1 MKNITFKLLKQAI
14 VTSFIFLSLP
24 SYPAFA
30 ATWYVDNAVPASGN
44 GQTWSTAYKNF
55 SNIAWI
61 NVKPGDTIFISGGP
75 TSGSKTY
82 TESWAVGSSGAAGT
96 PIVIAVDAANPSH
109 NGKAVFDY
117 DALGDK
123 ASVNG
128 ISITNRSYLTFDG
141 NVNGQNHLAIK
152 NLRNIID
159 RTNAT
164 CLTGSGSSSI
174 IVDHVDFDNCNN
186 GIRLWSGAKGSGS
199 EVKNSNFTK
208 IRGDVAIMLMMN
220 GSAAW
225 DSHKIHDNSFEL
237 LNNNSVPPGGTG
249 TFYVGPD
256 GIQPGD
262 GVSFYNNKVKVS
274 KTTLYTSNQHI
285 DDIQF
290 GMSKYLKV
298 YNNEFVN
305 VGDSVI
311 DLGTWGTNIGISNIW
326 IFNNVFRIETLIDGY
341 PQYIRLYANPGNI
354 SSINNLKIFNN
365 LFLDGGSGWPVIDF
379 SLPGYGGNPTG
390 SGNEIKNNIFYNT
403 SGISIPPSTG
413 FTATSFDFSSNVY
426 YPSSTPIDFRGTK
439 YTATTWIS
447 AQEPTGK
454 TVAPTFVSY
463 ALHSPSNDL
472 HLAATDKAAIDN
484 GEALDSFFN
493 TDKDLTLRP
502 QGAAWD
508 IGPYE
513 FISSTAV
520 TPPQP
525 PTNLHFQ

>member
-1 MKNITFKLLKQAI
+1 MKNLTFKLLKQAI
-14 VTSFIFLSLP
+14 ITSFIVLSL
-24 SYPAFA
+24 SSFPASA
-30 ATWYVDNAVPASGN
+30 AKWYVDNAVPSSGN
-44 GQTWSTAYKNF
+44 GQSWSTAFKHF

-61 NVKPGDTIFISGGP
+61 NVKPGDTILISGGP
-75 TSGSKTY
+75 TAGSKTY
-82 TESWAVGSSGAAGT
+82 TESWAVGASGASGT
-96 PIVIAVDAANPSH
+96 PIVIALDAANPSH
-109 NGKAVFDY
+109 NGKAIFDY

-123 ASVNG
+123 ATVNG

-174 IVDHVDFDNCNN
+174 IVDHVDFENCNN
-186 GIRLWSGAKGSGS
+186 GMRLWSGAKGTGS
-199 EVKNSNFTK
+199 EVKNSNFSK

-225 DSHKIHDNSFEL
+225 DSHKIHDNNFEL
-237 LNNNSVPPGGTG
+237 LNNNAVPPGGTG
-249 TFYVGPD
+249 SFYVGPD

-274 KTTLYTSNQHI
+274 KTTLFTSNQHI

-311 DLGTWGTNIGISNIW
+311 DLGTWGTNISINNIW
-326 IFNNVFRIETLIDGY
+326 IFNNVFRIETVIDGY

-354 SSINNLKIFNN
+354 ASINNLKIFNN

-379 SLPGYGGNPTG
+379 SLPGYGGNPTA

-403 SGISIPPSTG
+403 SGINIPASTG
-413 FTATSFDFSSNVY
+413 FTSNSFSFSSNVY
-426 YPSSTPIDFRGTK
+426 YPSSTPIIFTGTK
-439 YTATTWIS
+439 YTATTWIAAKES
-447 AQEPTGK
+447 SGK
-454 TVAPTFVSY
+454 TAAPAFVSY
-463 ALHSPSNDL
+463 AFHSPSNNL
-472 HLAATDKAAIDN
+472 HLAATDKAALDN

-513 FISSTAV
+513 FISST
-520 TPPQP
+520 TIIPPQA
-525 PTNLHFQ
+525 PTNLRFQ